1 MSSFFWVL
9 SKTRYQHSF
18 DQIKIVF
25 NVQCNSFL
33 KCLSFFFVACFA
45 SHRGSFI
52 FEMIDSNILHCAA
65 EFFYVTIASLVD
77 NGVQAPLFLQEPISE
92 LVFSNESG
100 SRISCTA
107 HGTPAPT
114 VTWVQKD
121 GSPISSVLGLRYNL
135 THSKSIRV

>member
-1 MSSFFWVL
+1 
-9 SKTRYQHSF
+9 
-18 DQIKIVF
+18 
-25 NVQCNSFL
+25 
-33 KCLSFFFVACFA
+33 
-45 SHRGSFI
+45 
-52 FEMIDSNILHCAA
+52 MIDSNILHCAA